1 MISLNSSFSS
11 VAAVTA
17 AVVAYLAYRLQ
28 VRTKDQEWYEN
39 FNNLYVE
46 FWNDPDI
53 ITVRSW
59 IACSEAYSQVETIF
73 QKRLV
78 SNEVS
83 ASEYPVLEKVDKFC
97 SLMIRI
103 SELTPEATS
112 EKYENLLERLYFG
125 FWIEKLKEREYLCQY
140 VTQLWPRLL
149 DRKVSSKVGSKF
161 LPIFRK
167 KLPPNKYSRSVK

>member
-1 MISLNSSFSS
+1 MDFFNSAFSS
-11 VAAVTA
+11 VATVTA
-17 AVVAYLAYRLQ
+17 AIVAYLAYRLQ
-28 VRTKDQEWYEN
+28 VRTKDQEWYED
-39 FNNLYVE
+39 FNNLYAE

-53 ITVRSW
+53 VTVRSW
-59 IACSEAYSQVETIF
+59 IACSEAYSQVEPIF

-78 SNEVS
+78 TNEVM

-112 EKYENLLERLYFG
+112 ERYYHLLERLYFS
-125 FWIEKLKEREYLCQY
+125 FWIEKLKEREHLCHY
-140 VTQLWPRLL
+140 VQQLWPRLL
-149 DRKVSSKVGSKF
+149 DCKIDGKVHNKF

-167 KLPPNKYSRSVK
+167 KLRRSK